1 MDYWLRIPDTPNTHD
16 VKMFSVQLFEIIAHA
31 ARVESLF
38 SRMSAQKTKSR
49 PCMNVTTLKMM
60 SQSDM
65 NFQFES
71 PKRPSNSSSKN
82 KPADKTNTDLNVQDV
97 QFEDLDQL

>member
-1 MDYWLRIPDTPNTHD
+1 
-16 VKMFSVQLFEIIAHA
+16 
-31 ARVESLF
+31 
-38 SRMSAQKTKSR
+38 
-49 PCMNVTTLKMM
+49 M

-97 QFEDLDQL
+97 QFEDLDQLWEFEDGIHFKDDKTLEDIQLDHLEHINTSFEISLFKN